1 MRRWL
6 LASGL
11 ALAASA
17 ALAQEA
23 HGGTAEWTFAA
34 TLDGKPIGTHRFV
47 VFGPTAARRVE
58 SRARFTVR
66 VLGIPVY
73 RYRHEAD
80 ERWQGDC
87 LRELRA
93 DTDRDGQRQQV
104 AQRFDGECLMSFA
117 YWSPRLLTQQQLVD
131 PQTGRAG
138 PARFER
144 LPDAAIEVRGQPVA
158 AQGWRLSAG
167 GQHITIWYAADSGR
181 WIGLDAEAD
190 GGRQLRYRL
199 PAVTP

>member
-80 ERWQGDC
+80 ERWQANAC
-87 LRELRA
+87 ASCAPTPTATANASR
-93 DTDRDGQRQQV
+93 
-104 AQRFDGECLMSFA
+104 
-117 YWSPRLLTQQQLVD
+117 
-131 PQTGRAG
+131 
-138 PARFER
+138 
-144 LPDAAIEVRGQPVA
+144 
-158 AQGWRLSAG
+158 WRSAS
-167 GQHITIWYAADSGR
+167 TASA
-181 WIGLDAEAD
+181 
-190 GGRQLRYRL
+190 
-199 PAVTP
+199 